1 METQNEKLPS
11 DNGLGDPQLPPLEGE
26 HLGPESPGQ
35 QQQQE
40 TAGLADVFSML
51 FDGLSGFVA
60 ARKGEHWKAS
70 PEESTNFGKAADR
83 VAALYMDGQQP
94 SPWLGL
100 ILVVGLYAAP
110 RAMVDAH
117 NKKQQEKQDDA
128 GESAR
133 PN

>member
-1 METQNEKLPS
+1 MKTENEKLPS

-26 HLGPESPGQ
+26 HLGPESQGQ
-35 QQQQE
+35 EQAQS
-40 TAGLADVFSML
+40 AGMADLFSML
-51 FDGLSGFVA
+51 FAGLSGFVA
-60 ARKGEHWKAS
+60 ARKGEHWNAT
-70 PEESTNFGKAADR
+70 PEEVANFGKAADR

-100 ILVVGLYAAP
+100 MLVVGIYAAP
-110 RAMVDAH
+110 RAMMDAH
-117 NKKQQEKQDDA
+117 RKKQEQEKQDDA